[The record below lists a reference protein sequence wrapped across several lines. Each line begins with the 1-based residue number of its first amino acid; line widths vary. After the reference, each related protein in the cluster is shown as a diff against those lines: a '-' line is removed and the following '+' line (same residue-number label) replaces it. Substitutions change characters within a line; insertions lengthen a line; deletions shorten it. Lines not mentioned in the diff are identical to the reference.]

1 MLFIDVIGYVVLC
14 VGLLSILLLIYCL
27 YQYLASKTTFIESK
41 NIITESKI
49 KRYLIPFK
57 EEGIEAQRY

>member
-1 MLFIDVIGYVVLC
+1 MLFIDMIGYVVLC

-41 NIITESKI
+41 NIITESKV

-57 EEGIEAQRY
+57 EERIEAQRY